1 MLRHFFEII
10 PFYFIIIA
18 LNILPFESR
27 VYWGGQVCS
36 LILPLVRNFYERVD
50 KNLKLIYPNWSHQ
63 KRKEFIKE
71 NSKMIGKSFIE
82 LMFNKEFQHRSHRI
96 KYNKK
101 ELMPLIA
108 AKKINQPIIIIS
120 GHIGSWE
127 AVRAVLKNYD
137 LTSAALYQR
146 NRNVFYERL
155 HLKAIKEGGE
165 PIFEVG
171 RSGTRKMITLIKS
184 GGVVALMIDQAVK
197 GGQYFKFLGVPAKTS
212 ISIAEISMKY
222 DALLIPAYGI
232 RTDNSDIKVT
242 FDKPIELKSVSHIT
256 KEMNLSLEKRII
268 EAPTQWYWPHRRWK

>member
-1 MLRHFFEII
+1 M
-10 PFYFIIIA
+10 
-18 LNILPFESR
+18 
-27 VYWGGQVCS
+27 
-36 LILPLVRNFYERVD
+36 
-50 KNLKLIYPNWSHQ
+50 
-63 KRKEFIKE
+63 
-71 NSKMIGKSFIE
+71 
-82 LMFNKEFQHRSHRI
+82 
-96 KYNKK
+96 
-101 ELMPLIA
+101 
-108 AKKINQPIIIIS
+108 IS

-212 ISIAEISMKY
+212 TSIAEISMKY